1 MSEQDISGTT
11 EINDEGIKKHFDRIE
26 PWEAI
31 SELVWNGFD
40 AGATN
45 VRISIEQNGMD
56 ATEKISI
63 LDDGEGIDYLRIKD
77 SFGRF
82 NDSAKKG
89 NLSQHGRHGR
99 GRLAFYRLCH
109 RAIWYTKNSHGC
121 ASVTISSSN
130 IKKYDGKAGINPDTI
145 PPDLKPLPT
154 GTSVVLESFSENLP
168 ENGRLRDMLSKEL
181 GWYLALNPKKSLH
194 VNGVCVSSPAN
205 TVTDK
210 NVTAGGYDF
219 LISIIRWHEKPN
231 SEKSYIYLMNSY
243 GIIAYKKLSAFNK
256 KPNFYTSIY
265 IKSSWA
271 NSFKGEAA
279 DLVTDQESTL
289 DSDVWKKVSRCAS
302 DLAEKVHQDFL
313 REFLDREL
321 DTYEKDGIFP
331 SYQGVSKPY
340 AEWRLGYTRKIVRTL
355 YSADP
360 SILQSLNKKQK
371 KIVVRLIDRLAI
383 SNENDALFEIISS
396 VLDLNPDSLERL
408 GEQLKNTQLDH
419 IISTIE
425 TIQQRMS
432 TVAMLREIMDKHFKE
447 VLETPDLQKVI
458 EANTWLFGHQYE
470 TIGAEED
477 TFTKI
482 AKELRAKVKG
492 IDGLD
497 ADDFDPVESVEVVGV
512 QRQTDLFLAR
522 KRPHIDDTGRKIFK
536 CTIIEIK
543 RPSVSLNVKHL
554 RQLDDYAAII
564 SKHPAYSSESIHFDL
579 ILVGRKISSDD
590 IEIPSRLNSH
600 RGKGHPGLVSDD
612 RKVKR
617 YVLNWYTLLDD
628 LELAQQYLLEKLQI
642 KRDSFEEESKDMLLD
657 ALQAEAM

>member
-40 AGATN
+40 AGATD
-45 VRISIEQNGMD
+45 VRVSVEQDEMD
-56 ATEKISI
+56 TAKKVFV
-63 LDDGEGIDYLRIKD
+63 LDDGEGIDYLSIKD
-77 SFGRF
+77 NFGRF
-82 NDSAKKG
+82 NDSSKKG
-89 NLSQHGRHGR
+89 DLSQHGRHGR

-109 RAIWYTKNSHGC
+109 RAVWYTKNVHGC
-121 ASVTISSSN
+121 ASITVLGSN
-130 IKKYDGKAGINPDTI
+130 IKKYEGKAGINHNAI
-145 PPDLKPLPT
+145 PSALRALPS
-154 GTSVVLESFSENLP
+154 GTSVMLESFSENLP
-168 ENGRLRDMLSKEL
+168 ENARLRDLLSREL

-194 VNGVCVSSPAN
+194 VNGVRVSGPAN
-205 TVTDK
+205 TVTDET
-210 NVTAGGYDF
+210 VSVGGYDF

-231 SEKSYIYLMNSY
+231 SEKSYFYLLNSE
-243 GIIAYKKLSAFNK
+243 GRVEHKRLSTFNQ

-265 IKSSWA
+265 IKSDWA
-271 NSFKGEAA
+271 NTIKGETA
-279 DLVTDQESTL
+279 DLLTDRDSTL
-289 DSDVWKKVSRCAS
+289 DSDLWKKVVKCVS
-302 DLAEKVHQDFL
+302 DMAEEIYQDFL
-313 REFLDREL
+313 REFIDREM
-321 DTYEKDGIFP
+321 DSYEEGGIFP
-331 SYQGVSKPY
+331 SYQGISKPY
-340 AEWRLGYTRKIVRTL
+340 ADWRLEHTKKIVRTL
-355 YSADP
+355 YTADP

-383 SNENDALFEIISS
+383 SNENDALFEIISG
-396 VLDLNPDSLERL
+396 VLDLNSESLEQL
-408 GEQLKNTQLDH
+408 GVQLKNTQLDH
-419 IISTIE
+419 VISTIE
-425 TIQQRMS
+425 AIQQRTS
-432 TVAMLREIMDKHFKE
+432 TVSMLREIMNKHYKE

-482 AKELRAKVKG
+482 AKELRARVKG

-497 ADDFDPVESVEVVGV
+497 SDDFDPSESMEIAGA

-522 KRPHIDDTGRKIFK
+522 KRPHIDDAGRRIYK

-543 RPSVSLNVKHL
+543 RPGVSLNIKHL

-564 SKHPAYSSESIHFDL
+564 SKHPEYSSGSIHFDL
-579 ILVGRKISSDD
+579 ILVGRKISAED
-590 IEIPSRLNSH
+590 IEIPSRLNAH
-600 RGKGHPGLVSDD
+600 RGKGRPGLVSDD
-612 RKVKR
+612 GKVKR

-642 KRDSFEEESKDMLLD
+642 KRDSFELEDKETLLS
-657 ALQAEAM
+657 ALQTEFV